1 MSLVDAPSSP
11 PRPLPGSSPEP
22 VVVGGAAAADD
33 PHQIIETSVPV
44 ASTAKT
50 LTPAPN
56 GKTPTPLP
64 VRQRVEQQ
72 PVAEPSQLMAPPAA
86 SSTPST
92 PAESEAARLT
102 ANPEPVPA
110 AVDTGSAGA
119 GEEVVDSPADALG
132 SMSELNEAL
141 PTATT
146 TTEGVVGG
154 DAVEAAPPLPAA
166 AAAGGEPAEGED
178 GDAESVGEEASTNSL
193 KDDPGTPEECNLFV
207 GDLARNLTEEK
218 LEKAFEQHGRV
229 MSVSIKRDRATG
241 KNLGYGFVK
250 LSSHQEARAAK
261 EAMQGVELGG
271 RRVRVGW
278 AQKNTSLYVGGLEGG
293 AITTEMLVR
302 EFARFGP
309 LDKELT
315 TIKPGAKFGFVKYR
329 YRLHAEA
336 AKKELN
342 ERPAFDGLCPSLEIE
357 WNSVESSA
365 QASETAGSEKSTAE
379 ERTTGGG
386 GGGGGK
392 EGGTGGRARGSSQHA
407 GGGVG
412 AHSRHPRGEVSSHT
426 VHVQFE
432 GDQGHVSAVN
442 EVMIRKCFTKWEPVV
457 DIVIPA
463 SRFNGA
469 SPGPRQLP
477 RCWAFVH
484 FPPTPDGERAAADA
498 IKGLNGT
505 TISEL
510 RVHCTMSRGGGTRA
524 GSPWR
529 KQGGGGGG
537 GNRSRRHSTGGG
549 GGDRAMSHAGGG
561 QGFGGRPSRSSL
573 DGPGATQGRS
583 GGWGGHAGM
592 HRHNMQ
598 QMHQQHQQGRHLAP
612 GGAGGHH
619 HPGAFPPHMQHPHP
633 HPHMQPHHLHPHP
646 HAGGGPLQHQ
656 Q

>member
-11 PRPLPGSSPEP
+11 PRPPPASSPEP
-22 VVVGGAAAADD
+22 VVVGGAAAAD

-44 ASTAKT
+44 ASTTKT

-64 VRQRVEQQ
+64 VRQRVEQ
-72 PVAEPSQLMAPPAA
+72 PVAEPSPSMAPPAA

-92 PAESEAARLT
+92 PAESEAAPLT
-102 ANPEPVPA
+102 ATPEPVPA
-110 AVDTGSAGA
+110 AVDTGSAGT
-119 GEEVVDSPADALG
+119 GEEVDSPADALD
-132 SMSELNEAL
+132 SVSELNEAL
-141 PTATT
+141 PAATT
-146 TTEGVVGG
+146 STEGVVGG
-154 DAVEAAPPLPAA
+154 DAVEAASPPPAA
-166 AAAGGEPAEGED
+166 AGVEQEEGED

-218 LEKAFEQHGRV
+218 LEKAFALHGRV

-342 ERPAFDGLCPSLEIE
+342 GRPAFDGLCPSLEIE

-379 ERTTGGG
+379 ERTTGG
-386 GGGGGK
+386 K
-392 EGGTGGRARGSSQHA
+392 EGGTGGRTRGSSQHA
-407 GGGVG
+407 
-412 AHSRHPRGEVSSHT
+412 
-426 VHVQFE
+426 
-432 GDQGHVSAVN
+432 
-442 EVMIRKCFTKWEPVV
+442 
-457 DIVIPA
+457 
-463 SRFNGA
+463 
-469 SPGPRQLP
+469 
-477 RCWAFVH
+477 
-484 FPPTPDGERAAADA
+484 
-498 IKGLNGT
+498 
-505 TISEL
+505 
-510 RVHCTMSRGGGTRA
+510 
-524 GSPWR
+524 
-529 KQGGGGGG
+529 
-537 GNRSRRHSTGGG
+537 
-549 GGDRAMSHAGGG
+549 
-561 QGFGGRPSRSSL
+561 
-573 DGPGATQGRS
+573 
-583 GGWGGHAGM
+583 
-592 HRHNMQ
+592 
-598 QMHQQHQQGRHLAP
+598 
-612 GGAGGHH
+612 
-619 HPGAFPPHMQHPHP
+619 
-633 HPHMQPHHLHPHP
+633 
-646 HAGGGPLQHQ
+646 
-656 Q
+656 